1 MLNIFVGCSGLTSVH
16 ISDLEAWCKIYFSY
30 YYSNPLYYA
39 HHLLLNG
46 EEIKNLVIPN
56 SVGGIG
62 QFAFEGCSD
71 LTSVTIPNS
80 VTYIGLNAFSGCTGL
95 EKVIVE
101 DIAAWCNIS
110 FSPGPGLWEDDLSPD
125 SSNPLFM
132 VRHLYSDENTEI
144 TDLVIPDGVTNI
156 GDYAFSGCSSL
167 TSVTMPNSLKNIGIH
182 SFSYCSNLMTV
193 ISKITEPFNCKN
205 AFSSETQRKG
215 TLYVPAGTK
224 ELYVRFDGWRE
235 FLKIVEEQDES
246 DQIFLTLKSGSEGRM
261 KQLAKRGETYTF
273 VIEPEDGWAIH
284 SVTFN
289 GNDVTSQLDSE
300 NRYTTPAINDNAT
313 LCVTYEQW
321 GNSIRSDAN
330 MNVRVSTMSNSI
342 QISNATPGS
351 ICNIY
356 ATGGELLES
365 FVLSNISLNIP
376 MPSGHV
382 YIVKVGERVFK
393 VGL

>member
-1 MLNIFVGCSGLTSVH
+1 MAIGNSAFYRCSG
-16 ISDLEAWCKIYFSY
+16 
-30 YYSNPLYYA
+30 
-39 HHLLLNG
+39 
-46 EEIKNLVIPN
+46 
-56 SVGGIG
+56 
-62 QFAFEGCSD
+62 

-80 VTYIGLNAFSGCTGL
+80 VTSIGSSAFSDC
-95 EKVIVE
+95 
-101 DIAAWCNIS
+101 
-110 FSPGPGLWEDDLSPD
+110 
-125 SSNPLFM
+125 
-132 VRHLYSDENTEI
+132 
-144 TDLVIPDGVTNI
+144 
-156 GDYAFSGCSSL
+156 SGL
-167 TSVTMPNSLKNIGIH
+167 TSVSIGNSVTSIGG
-182 SFSYCSNLMTV
+182 SAFSYCSNLMTV

-205 AFSSETQRKG
+205 AFSSEPQRKG

-261 KQLAKRGETYTF
+261 KQAVKRGEAYTF
-273 VIEPEDGWAIH
+273 VIEPEDGWGIH

-330 MNVRVSTMSNSI
+330 MNVHVSTMSNSI

-351 ICNIY
+351 VCNIY

-365 FVLSNISLNIP
+365 FVLSNSSSNIP

-382 YIVKVGERVFK
+382 YIMKVGERVFK

>member
-1 MLNIFVGCSGLTSVH
+1 
-16 ISDLEAWCKIYFSY
+16 
-30 YYSNPLYYA
+30 
-39 HHLLLNG
+39 
-46 EEIKNLVIPN
+46 
-56 SVGGIG
+56 
-62 QFAFEGCSD
+62 
-71 LTSVTIPNS
+71 
-80 VTYIGLNAFSGCTGL
+80 
-95 EKVIVE
+95 
-101 DIAAWCNIS
+101 
-110 FSPGPGLWEDDLSPD
+110 
-125 SSNPLFM
+125 
-132 VRHLYSDENTEI
+132 
-144 TDLVIPDGVTNI
+144 
-156 GDYAFSGCSSL
+156 
-167 TSVTMPNSLKNIGIH
+167 
-182 SFSYCSNLMTV
+182 MTV

-215 TLYVPAGTK
+215 TLYVPPGTK

-261 KQLAKRGETYTF
+261 KQLAKQGETYTF

-330 MNVRVSTMSNSI
+330 MNVRVSTLLNSI

-365 FVLSNISLNIP
+365 FVLSNSSSNIP

>member
-1 MLNIFVGCSGLTSVH
+1 MSYKFSNCSGLTS
-16 ISDLEAWCKIYFSY
+16 LT
-30 YYSNPLYYA
+30 
-39 HHLLLNG
+39 
-46 EEIKNLVIPN
+46 IPN
-56 SVGGIG
+56 SVTSIESGT
-62 QFAFEGCSD
+62 FSWCSG

-80 VTYIGLNAFSGCTGL
+80 VTYIGSQAFL
-95 EKVIVE
+95 
-101 DIAAWCNIS
+101 
-110 FSPGPGLWEDDLSPD
+110 
-125 SSNPLFM
+125 
-132 VRHLYSDENTEI
+132 
-144 TDLVIPDGVTNI
+144 
-156 GDYAFSGCSSL
+156 GCSGL
-167 TSVTMPNSLKNIGIH
+167 TSVTIPNSVTSIVSETFFGCYSLTSLSIPNSVTTIENSAFADCSGLTSVTIPNSVTYIG
-182 SFSYCSNLMTV
+182 SQAFYCQNLMTV
-193 ISKITEPFNCKN
+193 KSQITEPFNCNN

-224 ELYVRFDGWRE
+224 ELYARFDGWRE
-235 FLKIVEEQDES
+235 FLKIVEEQDGAE
-246 DQIFLTLKSGSEGRM
+246 QIYLTLKSGSEGRM

-273 VIEPEDGWAIH
+273 VIEPEDGWGIH

-330 MNVRVSTMSNSI
+330 MNVHVSTMSNSI

-365 FVLSNISLNIP
+365 FVVSNSSLNIP

-382 YIVKVGERVFK
+382 YIVKVGDRVFK